1 MQYRDFG
8 RTGIQMSALG
18 FGAMRLPH
26 EEKDGVSRINT
37 EESIRIIHRSFEL
50 GVNYIDTAFGYGE
63 SEIVVGKALR
73 KWKKRIYLSTKV
85 PVWNMEKRKEFRQ
98 KLEEQLGRL
107 GVSSIDF
114 YHLHGISYE
123 IFENKVK
130 KLKLHKEAMKAMDEG
145 LIKHL
150 SFSSHD
156 KPSMIMKILEEG
168 DFFSSMLCQYN
179 LLDRANEDAM
189 EAAYRK
195 GIAVVVM
202 GPVGGGRLTSSDLL
216 VRGMKGNVRTTPEL
230 ALRFVLSNPWV
241 SVAISGMN
249 TMEMVEENVR
259 AASIRRPLTKAQL
272 SSLEEF
278 IRERKSKKEIPCTS
292 CEYCMP
298 CPRGVA
304 IPQIF
309 QLMNYATVY
318 GLKELARSRY
328 GKIASTDKV
337 KREKADSCVE
347 CGACE
352 KKCPQK
358 IGIIRELRKCHKSL
372 G

>member
-1 MQYRDFG
+1 
-8 RTGIQMSALG
+8 
-18 FGAMRLPH
+18 
-26 EEKDGVSRINT
+26 
-37 EESIRIIHRSFEL
+37 
-50 GVNYIDTAFGYGE
+50 
-63 SEIVVGKALR
+63 
-73 KWKKRIYLSTKV
+73 
-85 PVWNMEKRKEFRQ
+85 
-98 KLEEQLGRL
+98 
-107 GVSSIDF
+107 
-114 YHLHGISYE
+114 
-123 IFENKVK
+123 
-130 KLKLHKEAMKAMDEG
+130 
-145 LIKHL
+145 
-150 SFSSHD
+150 
-156 KPSMIMKILEEG
+156 
-168 DFFSSMLCQYN
+168 
-179 LLDRANEDAM
+179 
-189 EAAYRK
+189 
-195 GIAVVVM
+195 
-202 GPVGGGRLTSSDLL
+202 
-216 VRGMKGNVRTTPEL
+216 VRTTPEL